1 MRATEVCGYGCGR
14 SILDHGLNQ
23 QARVSLASRVIEG
36 AVGVGSL

>member
-23 QARVSLASRVIEG
+23 ARVSLAYRVIEG